1 MNSNLCTFREIAL
14 EDKEIIDGFIARYDK
29 QLSIYNFANLF
40 MWGHLHKYWWMIYM
54 DRLVLYSDI
63 DDCTIMPLGEA
74 LTTDDLLRLSD
85 ILQKQRRKGNFCFV
99 PIQFA
104 QEHKPELER
113 YFTLKMDED
122 NADYIYSTQKLFEL
136 KGKKLHKKKNH
147 LSQFQRE
154 NPDCL
159 RQKLEPRFF
168 GECIDLSEKWC
179 KDKSCD
185 IVAYA
190 YETDALRRGFEY
202 FEPLGLD
209 GLVLLIREHVIAYA
223 VFNRLNKNTALVH
236 FEKYNRDIKGSGQAI
251 NWETA
256 QYLMGEYEFLNREQD
271 LGLKGLRQAKQSY
284 EPDVWA
290 LTYRLIRKGT

>member
-147 LSQFQRE
+147 LS
-154 NPDCL
+154 
-159 RQKLEPRFF
+159 
-168 GECIDLSEKWC
+168 
-179 KDKSCD
+179 
-185 IVAYA
+185 
-190 YETDALRRGFEY
+190 
-202 FEPLGLD
+202 
-209 GLVLLIREHVIAYA
+209 
-223 VFNRLNKNTALVH
+223 
-236 FEKYNRDIKGSGQAI
+236 
-251 NWETA
+251 
-256 QYLMGEYEFLNREQD
+256 
-271 LGLKGLRQAKQSY
+271 
-284 EPDVWA
+284 
-290 LTYRLIRKGT
+290 